1 MPIETEI
8 AQRLQAVTAYTNA
21 AGRSIQQLKAAEF
34 TGQKKDTESLI
45 HEVEVLLDEV
55 QKEVHSIKRIDL
67 VEEAIKTAV
76 KEKLIQV
83 LNTAG
88 MIVEKQG

>member
-8 AQRLQAVTAYTNA
+8 SQRLHAITAYTNA
-21 AGRSIQQLKAAEF
+21 SGNAIRQLKAAEF
-34 TGQKKDTESLI
+34 SGQTTDINKLT
-45 HEVEVLLDEV
+45 HEIEVLLDEV
-55 QKEVHSIKRIDL
+55 QKEVTSIKRIDL
-67 VEEAIKTAV
+67 AEEAVKTAV
-76 KEKLIQV
+76 REKLIQV

>member
-8 AQRLQAVTAYTNA
+8 TQRLNAISAYTNA
-21 AGRSIQQLKAAEF
+21 SGNAIRQLKAAEF
-34 TGQKKDTESLI
+34 TGQATDVNKLT
-45 HEVEVLLDEV
+45 HEIEVLLDEV
-55 QKEVHSIKRIDL
+55 QKEVTAIKRIDL
-67 VEEAIKTAV
+67 AEEAVKTAV
-76 KEKLIQV
+76 KEKLIHV